1 MWTSILINILGNKNL
16 ITDMLNKLY
25 SNHQCVKKVQNV
37 GIFELTEET
46 VKNEVV
52 SEMNGH
58 LETHLIDKSFLLNSI
73 G

>member
-1 MWTSILINILGNKNL
+1 
-16 ITDMLNKLY
+16 MLNKLY

-52 SEMNGH
+52 SDGTGH
-58 LETHLIDKSFLLNSI
+58 LERHLIDKSFLLNSI